1 MLATKSAHS
10 PGVLPGWCVGASDAV
25 VGPSDTPG
33 TLLFLSRTVA
43 GVSAVVLQSCV
54 CGVTSESGNVC
65 VASLSRNRLFS
76 SREKLR
82 ESRRP
87 SLGSY
92 RPLRGMIPVFLP
104 RS

>member
-10 PGVLPGWCVGASDAV
+10 PGVLPGLCVGATGAV

-43 GVSAVVLQSCV
+43 GVSAVVLLSCV
-54 CGVTSESGNVC
+54 RGVTSKSGNVC
-65 VASLSRNRLFS
+65 VASLSWNRLFS

-82 ESRRP
+82 ES
-87 SLGSY
+87 
-92 RPLRGMIPVFLP
+92 
-104 RS
+104 

>member
-10 PGVLPGWCVGASDAV
+10 PGVLPGWRLGASDAV
-25 VGPSDTPG
+25 VEPSDTPG

-43 GVSAVVLQSCV
+43 GVCAVVLLSCV
-54 CGVTSESGNVC
+54 RGVTSESGNVC
-65 VASLSRNRLFS
+65 VAPLSRNRLFS

-87 SLGSY
+87 YLGSH
-92 RPLRGMIPVFLP
+92 RPLRGMILVCLP